1 MMGVLFLP
9 PLAAAEDIGSH
20 IVSRIEQKALG
31 VQSYKANFDL
41 WLRAGGKEFF
51 LTGVTLFKW
60 PKMLRTEMSL
70 RDSKELSQVIYW
82 KGGIV
87 WQYLPSA
94 RVAFRQQEE
103 ILRGKYPDAFA
114 SQDLINLQNP
124 FDLIE
129 TKTLK
134 FIDEERVDGKTMY
147 LFEGVPKKAIRHQ
160 GVLTP
165 ALCRMRVADEN
176 GLLQD
181 LILYDA
187 SGQEILK
194 QHFWD
199 IQPNLELL
207 EEEFEF
213 RPENVKLVE
222 ITQETEKK
230 MRLMLKEDPSP

>member
-1 MMGVLFLP
+1 MMGALLLP
-9 PLAAAEDIGSH
+9 APATAEDIGSH

-41 WLRAGGKEFF
+41 WLRAGGEEFF

-70 RDSKELSQVIYW
+70 RGSKELSQVIYW

-94 RVAFRQQEE
+94 RIAFRQQEE

-114 SQDLINLQNP
+114 SQDLVNLQNP

-129 TKTLK
+129 TKTLR

-165 ALCRMRVADEN
+165 ALCRMRIADEN

-181 LILYDA
+181 LVLYDA
-187 SGQEILK
+187 SGQEVLK

-213 RPENVKLVE
+213 RPENAKLVE